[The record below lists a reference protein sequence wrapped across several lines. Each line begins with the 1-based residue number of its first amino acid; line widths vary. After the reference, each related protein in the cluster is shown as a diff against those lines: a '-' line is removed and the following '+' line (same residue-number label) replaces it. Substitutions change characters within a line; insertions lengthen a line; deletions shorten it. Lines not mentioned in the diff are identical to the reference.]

1 MGAERAGEVR
11 VGVVVS
17 FFVEAVSDFGES
29 LLGVGVVR
37 LLLVELLIL
46 SAVEARLP
54 PPSLLLLVAGG
65 GYSYYH
71 IHDQCSL
78 YCDKHRNE
86 KKKTDAL
93 QSRKNNLQLIQ
104 V

>member
-1 MGAERAGEVR
+1 M
-11 VGVVVS
+11 VS
-17 FFVEAVSDFGES
+17 FLVEAVSDFGES

-65 GYSYYH
+65 GYS
-71 IHDQCSL
+71 
-78 YCDKHRNE
+78 
-86 KKKTDAL
+86 
-93 QSRKNNLQLIQ
+93 
-104 V
+104 